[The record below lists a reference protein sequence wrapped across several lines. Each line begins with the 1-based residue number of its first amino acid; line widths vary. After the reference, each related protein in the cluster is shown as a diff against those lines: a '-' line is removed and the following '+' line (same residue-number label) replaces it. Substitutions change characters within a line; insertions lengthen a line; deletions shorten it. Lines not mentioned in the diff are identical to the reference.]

1 MMFKL
6 SARRLIAAASIG
18 VLALWPLSA
27 APVAAAGPAV
37 IFIVDT
43 SAVFAQSKVGQ
54 NIRSQFEDQMK
65 KLVAEGKKTDEGLQ
79 ADAKKLTEER
89 ALLSQEDLQKK
100 VVALQKRE
108 AEFQQS
114 FQTKRQA
121 LQLGVQRAESKVEAA
136 LGPIFAEILRERGGT
151 VLFDQSVVLAGGADL
166 DISAEVLKKLNET
179 LTTVEV
185 KPVTPEELK
194 AAQQSKAE

>member
-1 MMFKL
+1 MFKL
-6 SARRLIAAASIG
+6 SVRRFFAAAS
-18 VLALWPLSA
+18 VALLAMWPLSSVPA
-27 APVAAAGPAV
+27 AAAGPAV

-43 SAVFAQSKVGQ
+43 NAVFAQSKVGQ
-54 NIRSQFEDQMK
+54 NMRSQFEDQMK
-65 KLVAEGKKTDEGLQ
+65 KLAAEGKKTGEGLQ
-79 ADAKKLTEER
+79 ADAKKLSDER

-100 VVALQKRE
+100 VAGLQKRE

-121 LQLGVQRAESKVEAA
+121 LQLGVQRAEAKVEAA

-166 DISAEVLKKLNET
+166 DISAEVLKRLNER

-185 KPVTPEELK
+185 KPVTPEELR
-194 AAQQSKAE
+194 AAQQTEAE